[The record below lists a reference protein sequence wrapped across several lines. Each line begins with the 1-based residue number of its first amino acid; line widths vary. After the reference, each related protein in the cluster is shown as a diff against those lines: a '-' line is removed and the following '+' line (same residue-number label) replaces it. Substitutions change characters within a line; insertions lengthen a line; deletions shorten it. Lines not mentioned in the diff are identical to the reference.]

1 MAVPPFRCELE
12 ARWQATAGQD
22 LMVETSLRKRVF
34 NQPLADNWLTIG
46 SVPTLL
52 GLHSFTRVAFEWI
65 GRNASTALAE
75 FATVVVSVARVI
87 IPTRIEIHGRT
98 TFPM

>member
-22 LMVETSLRKRVF
+22 LVVGTSLRERVF

-52 GLHSFTRVAFEWI
+52 DAHFLTPS
-65 GRNASTALAE
+65 GR
-75 FATVVVSVARVI
+75 
-87 IPTRIEIHGRT
+87 
-98 TFPM
+98 